1 MAAMRG
7 DFARTRAALSLDSL
21 NAASQRIS
29 SLNGRVRPAR
39 FRCRLLKYSLIDGQR
54 GFDRQDDDE
63 GAPPGPEDG
72 VGGGGVGG
80 AHQSRGGGLSRVVDL
95 SAHSDELADRTART
109 VALHNSL
116 KPDPLQIGGSYCLE
130 LDDRHHRWVCAQ
142 CARAGTRW
150 LRLHSANAALVPR
163 CRYGRY
169 LAPYWQRWREDCRRE
184 DCPQTPASKNGFF
197 LWLDANPGLSVPGVS
212 RQELEASKVKYLE
225 PSAAKKFQ
233 ARGKCRKRWAAQ
245 HGRGRTGPEAGLGGV
260 AGDRGAGAARV
271 SGWHDLR
278 GGLRAPGRGQRRRAL
293 PRRARPADRR
303 WALHVRHHHGWCDPR
318 RYEPAPLVHA

>member
-1 MAAMRG
+1 MDVIAKQRE
-7 DFARTRAALSLDSL
+7 DFAQVKRQLGHDLRIQRLNERLSLP
-21 NAASQRIS
+21 RPGS
-29 SLNGRVRPAR
+29 S
-39 FRCRLLKYSLIDGQR
+39 SIDCQFDAQ
-54 GFDRQDDDE
+54 FDRQDDDE
-63 GAPPGPEDG
+63 GARG
-72 VGGGGVGG
+72 VGA
-80 AHQSRGGGLSRVVDL
+80 AHQSRGGGLSPVDVDL
-95 SAHSDELADRTART
+95 PAHSDELADRTART

-169 LAPYWQRWREDCRRE
+169 LAPYWKRWRR
-184 DCPQTPASKNGFF
+184 DCPKTFESKEGFF

-278 GGLRAPGRGQRRRAL
+278 GRLRAPGRGQRR
-293 PRRARPADRR
+293 
-303 WALHVRHHHGWCDPR
+303 
-318 RYEPAPLVHA
+318 